1 MATVNMASDSVQD
14 ETETAIC
21 GFKEA
26 QQALAELP
34 PDHPQLSHWH
44 RWADEVFQTKPWQPG
59 LQQAM
64 TIAYARMALR
74 NGALS
79 DHPRSYHNEL
89 HINDLL
95 SRLMYCAKRFQQL
108 TPNGLA
114 VMSIFAACH
123 DLRQAEPRLE
133 DNLKSLVGAN
143 EKASFEEAQRIIQL
157 VDDDGLW
164 TEHHVL
170 LLKTMIEGSTFGS
183 GGKRSKNFFQ
193 GNLAKHLLEQ
203 LQLPNKND
211 EQLVLLGCDLDTAN
225 VSLPISEF
233 ALSAVHIFD
242 ELITHEH
249 VPISAHQFFSEQQKI
264 YFFEQQTFNADIT
277 RELFSEHKQHNS
289 DKLIA
294 LSEHIEQL
302 PADMPAEQI
311 KAEFL
316 RQAKQLEYS

>member
-1 MATVNMASDSVQD
+1 MTSDSVKD
-14 ETETAIC
+14 ETETVIC
-21 GFKEA
+21 GFDEA
-26 QQALAELP
+26 HQALSELP
-34 PDHPQLSHWH
+34 DDHPNLSHWY
-44 RWADEVFQTKPWQPG
+44 RWAEEVFAGLPWQQD
-59 LQQAM
+59 LVQVM
-64 TIAYARMALR
+64 TIAYARMAVR

-79 DHPRSYHNEL
+79 ENPRSYHNEL

-95 SRLMYCAKRFQQL
+95 LRLMYCAKRYQQL

-114 VMSIFAACH
+114 VMSFFAACH

-143 EKASFEEAQRIIQL
+143 EKASFEEAHRIIML
-157 VDDDGLW
+157 VGASNLW
-164 TEHHVL
+164 TGHHVL

-193 GNLAKHLLEQ
+193 GNLAKHLLQQ

-233 ALSAVHIFD
+233 AQSAVHIFD
-242 ELITHEH
+242 ELRSHEH
-249 VPISAHQFFSEQQKI
+249 VDISAHQFFSEQQKI
-264 YFFEQQTFNADIT
+264 YFFEQQTFNANIT
-277 RELFSEHKQHNS
+277 QELFSQHKANNS

-294 LSEHIEQL
+294 LSDHIEQL
-302 PADMPAEQI
+302 PQDMSADDI

-316 RQAKQLEYS
+316 RHAQRLEFS